1 MSSLWLG
8 TRQEGTVTVLALDG
22 ELDLA
27 TVPSL
32 RESAISE
39 LERPECQTLVL
50 DLTRLTF
57 LDSTGLGCWID
68 LRNYAQQHGKSLEF
82 GSAPRVVRRTVTM
95 AGLAELF
102 GMTDGEISAT

>member
-1 MSSLWLG
+1 MSSLWLD
-8 TRQEGTVTVLALDG
+8 TRQEGAVTVLAVDG

-27 TVPSL
+27 TVPGL
-32 RESAISE
+32 RESAMSE
-39 LERPECQTLVL
+39 LERQECQTLVL

-68 LRNYAQQHGKSLEF
+68 LRNHAQQHGKSLEF

>member
-1 MSSLWLG
+1 MSSLSLG
-8 TRQEGTVTVLALDG
+8 TRQEGAVTVLALDG

-27 TVPSL
+27 TAPIL
-32 RESAISE
+32 RESAVSE

-68 LRNYAQQHGKSLEF
+68 LRNHAERHGKSLEF
-82 GSAPRVVRRTVTM
+82 GSVPRVVRRTVTI
-95 AGLAELF
+95 AGLAEFF